1 MNNEDLTSVFK
12 ALSHPSRREILDW
25 LKNGPMSTSDICD
38 KFSESRFAVMKHLD
52 ILEKAKLVVSRKQGR
67 IRMNFFNAIP
77 IQQLYNRWVNRYES
91 QLSTSLVNLKE
102 KLEMNEGSTLT
113 MTNQTHKTEI
123 NSFQIEQEIVIN
135 APRNIVFESLT
146 KDINEWWAFGT
157 KGAQE
162 KGILHFE
169 PKLGGRFYED
179 WGNGQGIIWGIVTFF
194 KESDEIRLNG
204 PIGEMKGAVNSNY
217 SFKFE
222 VKGSSTILKLSHQVV
237 GLLDPEWEQNHRNG
251 WNKLLNELF
260 KNYVEEKFS
269 KQNN

>member
-123 NSFQIEQEIVIN
+123 N
-135 APRNIVFESLT
+135 
-146 KDINEWWAFGT
+146 
-157 KGAQE
+157 
-162 KGILHFE
+162 
-169 PKLGGRFYED
+169 Y
-179 WGNGQGIIWGIVTFF
+179 F
-194 KESDEIRLNG
+194 K
-204 PIGEMKGAVNSNY
+204 
-217 SFKFE
+217 
-222 VKGSSTILKLSHQVV
+222 
-237 GLLDPEWEQNHRNG
+237 
-251 WNKLLNELF
+251 
-260 KNYVEEKFS
+260 
-269 KQNN
+269 